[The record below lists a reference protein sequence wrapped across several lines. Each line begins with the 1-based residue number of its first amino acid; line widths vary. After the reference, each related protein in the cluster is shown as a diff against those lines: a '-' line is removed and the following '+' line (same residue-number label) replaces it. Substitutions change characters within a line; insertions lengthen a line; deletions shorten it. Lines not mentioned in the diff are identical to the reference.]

1 MTLTRKRAPGGNSG
15 DTDTRNVPSCWRLC
29 VRGVANITTVLFA
42 VIASLAIVMAI
53 ATHLSPKGQYVIFGH
68 PLMTVL
74 SGSMMPVIRT
84 GDLIIDDPVTAAQT
98 RHLHTGQIISFRA
111 APGSQVIIT
120 HRIVGMRIANGLVKY
135 VTKGDAN
142 NSPDGV
148 LRPAAD
154 VVGVFHLSVR
164 RGGYVLSALHRP
176 LVLAL
181 LLASPILWFLAGP
194 LYRLARD
201 MDKRESDEVTRTAAT
216 DRS

>member
-1 MTLTRKRAPGGNSG
+1 
-15 DTDTRNVPSCWRLC
+15 V
-29 VRGVANITTVLFA
+29 
-42 VIASLAIVMAI
+42 
-53 ATHLSPKGQYVIFGH
+53 
-68 PLMTVL
+68 
-74 SGSMMPVIRT
+74 
-84 GDLIIDDPVTAAQT
+84 
-98 RHLHTGQIISFRA
+98 
-111 APGSQVIIT
+111 
-120 HRIVGMRIANGLVKY
+120 VKY

-142 NSPDGV
+142 NVPDGV

-154 VVGVFHLSVR
+154 VVGIFHLSIR

-201 MDKRESDEVTRTAAT
+201 MDKREADEPGRTAAT

>member
-1 MTLTRKRAPGGNSG
+1 MTLTRKRIPGSDSG
-15 DTDTRNVPSCWRLC
+15 DAGTRNAPSWWRLC
-29 VRGVANITTVLFA
+29 LRGLATITTVLFA

-53 ATHLSPKGQYVIFGH
+53 ATHLTSKGQYVVFGH

-74 SGSMMPVIRT
+74 SGSMTPAIRT
-84 GDLIIDDPVTAAQT
+84 GDLIIDNPVTAAQA
-98 RHLHTGQIISFRA
+98 RHLHAGQIISFRA
-111 APGSQVIIT
+111 APGSQIIIT
-120 HRIVGMRIANGLVKY
+120 HRIVGTKTANGVVKY

-142 NSPDGV
+142 NAPDGV

-154 VVGVFHLSVR
+154 VVGVFHLSIR

-201 MDKRESDEVTRTAAT
+201 MDKREADEAGHTVAT